1 MPIWLQAI
9 FAITVLASLLFIVTG
24 LVALVRT
31 RGKLLRPWLLIA
43 VGCLTLLN
51 VYFLTAPTNETDL
64 SEQADETK
72 PIERNERPQ

>member
-9 FAITVLASLLFIVTG
+9 FALTVLASLLFIVTG

-43 VGCLTLLN
+43 VGLITLLN
-51 VYFLTAPTNETDL
+51 VYFLTAP
-64 SEQADETK
+64 
-72 PIERNERPQ
+72 RPEGHSMMPAQSSQSPPEEGSQ